1 MITDNPEDNNLKVS
15 IKSFDEAL
23 THPNESDL
31 NNVKVWAQ
39 NMLKIV

>member
-15 IKSFDEAL
+15 IKNFDEAL
-23 THPNESDL
+23 THPNERDL